1 MKEFSTDKFKFY
13 CKYLVPQGQVNKFI
27 NRLNSLNLAVQIN
40 PELAEEAKKQ
50 LIEEYPFTK
59 EFLE

>member
-1 MKEFSTDKFKFY
+1 MKNFDNKKFIFY
-13 CKYLVPQGQVNKFI
+13 MKYLIPYGKLNDFRQ
-27 NRLNSLNLAVQIN
+27 RLKSIQTAVLIN
-40 PELAEEAKKQ
+40 PETAEEARTQ

>member
-1 MKEFSTDKFKFY
+1 MDKDKFKFY
-13 CKYLVPQGQVNKFI
+13 CKYLIPYGKLEDFKQRIKSI
-27 NRLNSLNLAVQIN
+27 KTAILIN

-59 EFLE
+59 EFIGE